1 LNGGYW
7 WKQGNVTNKN
17 QSAVLKV
24 LFDSEGIGNAD
35 LKDEF
40 SLKNV
45 MAFSVTLVW
54 GKSANVT
61 CWLE

>member
-1 LNGGYW
+1 M
-7 WKQGNVTNKN
+7 TNKN
-17 QSAVLKV
+17 QSVVLKV

-45 MAFSVTLVW
+45 MAFSVTLLW